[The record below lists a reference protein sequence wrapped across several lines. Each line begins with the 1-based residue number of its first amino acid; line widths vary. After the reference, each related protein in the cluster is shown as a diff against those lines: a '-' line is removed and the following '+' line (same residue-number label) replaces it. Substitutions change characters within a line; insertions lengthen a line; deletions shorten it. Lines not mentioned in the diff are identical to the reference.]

1 MKKKQKGYTLI
12 ELILVMSL
20 MSLLAAIAI
29 PRIDKTPFNMKI
41 YSRKLCADI
50 RYIRLMK
57 MTEGGGYRILLHE
70 EYYRVLNGTKELK
83 TVELP
88 THMHLLYP
96 AQVIRF
102 KLNGAP
108 SWAGTIYVRDKKSGS
123 YYEITIVP
131 ASGRVLLK
139 DEIKSS

>member
-1 MKKKQKGYTLI
+1 MKVKQKGYTLI
-12 ELILVMSL
+12 ELVLVVSL
-20 MSLLAAIAI
+20 MSLLTSIAA
-29 PRIDKTPFNMKI
+29 PRMDKTFFNMKV
-41 YSRKLCADI
+41 YSRELCADI

-57 MTEGGGYRILLHE
+57 MTEGGAYRILLHE
-70 EYYRVLNGTKELK
+70 EYYRVLNGSKELK

-88 THMHLLYP
+88 KHMQLLYP

-102 KLNGAP
+102 NQNGAP
-108 SWAGTIYVRDKKSGS
+108 SWSGTISVRDKKSGR